1 MRKLFVSGI
10 GTGVGKTI
18 SSAILVEK
26 LEADYW
32 KPIQSGDLDSSD
44 TMKVRS
50 LVSSPQVKFYE
61 EKYRLSKPLSP
72 HRAAELDGISISLQ
86 ELAAPATDLDLIIE
100 GAGGLMVPIN
110 RKDLM
115 IDLVEHFGAEVILVS
130 QNYLGSI
137 NHTLLSAEILRSRGI
152 PLKALIFCGP
162 ENMASESYIEER
174 LALKAIRIPQFEK
187 IDKDVVKAF
196 AAGMDLPF

>member
-26 LEADYW
+26 LKADYW

-86 ELAAPATDLDLIIE
+86 ELAAPVTDLDLIIE

-137 NHTLLSAEILRSRGI
+137 NHTLLSAEILKSRGI